1 NTNIKSNPR
10 PHNTWVIRQ
19 QEQSINVKS
28 NHSPLTGRTRRPAC
42 RTQKANTGSDR
53 GIHPEGDRGSAPEG
67 RRSEA
72 MNYLEQARQRWPN
85 RHISGAGQFAIIP
98 LDDQT
103 CRLFVTRAEAQQVIL
118 NPIRVMVVDLN

>member
-1 NTNIKSNPR
+1 
-10 PHNTWVIRQ
+10 
-19 QEQSINVKS
+19 
-28 NHSPLTGRTRRPAC
+28 
-42 RTQKANTGSDR
+42 
-53 GIHPEGDRGSAPEG
+53 
-67 RRSEA
+67 

-118 NPIRVMVVDLN
+118 NPIRVMVVDLNARTTRRLIRIAGEGQDE